1 MRRVIKFGGTSL
13 ATPELV
19 REGARHVARL
29 VELGEQISVVVS
41 APGNATS
48 ELLSAVY
55 AASDSRASFSELCQY
70 AALGE
75 SNSVLLMASAL
86 RSFGVTAQPFL
97 PTSSEDWPIVAD
109 VDDSSPLSTGKVNE
123 ERPFTLRAQETASR
137 FRRFVLPQLRV
148 GAVPVI
154 AGFFAQDS
162 SERVVALGRGG
173 SDITAFIAAA
183 HSSADEVVIVTD
195 VQGVL
200 SADPRLAAN
209 PRLLSELSLSELEV
223 ITSAGSRVLH
233 PRALQFRTPNLRVR
247 LMDYRELDRLGETGT
262 SVLGRSETTLF
273 RNPDELS
280 MLTLVGEAGDP
291 AGLHNLLTGW
301 LARHGLRPAGTS
313 TSTRFICI
321 YLPTAVADQAY
332 AGLHDTLAAQFPE
345 LTNISLRGSLGE
357 LRLRSSRFLDQPGVL
372 AEVTG
377 VLANARINI
386 IEMIT
391 GLTDI
396 SLFIDAKDMDKAET
410 LLGRVI
416 EHYAG

>member
-1 MRRVIKFGGTSL
+1 LRRVIKFGGTSV
-13 ATPELV
+13 ATPQLV
-19 REGARHVARL
+19 REAATHVARL
-29 VELGEQISVVVS
+29 VELGEQIALVVS

-48 ELLSAVY
+48 ELLSAIY
-55 AASDSRASFSELCQY
+55 DATDNSASFEDLCQF

-75 SNSVLLMASAL
+75 SHSVLLMASAL
-86 RSFGVTAQPFL
+86 RSLGVVPQPFL
-97 PTSSEDWPIVAD
+97 PRSAEDWPIVAD

-137 FRRFVLPQLRV
+137 FRRFVLPHLRV
-148 GAVPVI
+148 GSVPVI
-154 AGFFAQDS
+154 AGFFALDS

-173 SDITAFIAAA
+173 SDITAFITAA
-183 HSSADEVVIVTD
+183 HISADEVVIVTD
-195 VQGVL
+195 VAGVL

-233 PRALQFRTPNLRVR
+233 PRALQFRTEQLKVR
-247 LMDYRELDRLGETGT
+247 LMDYRELDRLEDTGT
-262 SVLGRSETTLF
+262 SVIGKSETTLF

-280 MLTLVGEAGDP
+280 MLTLVGEVADP
-291 AGLHNLLTGW
+291 AALHGLITAW
-301 LARHGLRPAGTS
+301 LAEHGHRPAGTS

-321 YLPTAVADQAY
+321 YLPTAVAEQAY
-332 AGLHDTLAAQFPE
+332 AGLHDTLVAQFPE
-345 LTNISLRGSLGE
+345 LTNISLRGQLGE
-357 LRLRSSRFLDQPGVL
+357 LRLRSGKFLDQPGVL

-377 VLANARINI
+377 VLANARVNI

-396 SLFIDAKDMDKAET
+396 ALFIDHKDMDRAET
-410 LLGRVI
+410 LLARVI